1 MVWVEFWNQ
10 LGGCLLWFF
19 CCDLFLSEQKVW
31 LCAGHGFF
39 QWYQLSLSD
48 FRLVVLCP
56 GFCLQQVRS
65 LITNLY
71 IRHNWI
77 YSQTQAA
84 MDIYQTIWCRHKPLW
99 IYARPFGADTSRYG
113 YMPDHL
119 VQTQAT
125 MDICQTIWCRHKP
138 LWIYA
143 RPFGADTSHYGY
155 IPDHLVQTQAS
166 MDIYQTIWCTGDGV
180 W

>member
-1 MVWVEFWNQ
+1 M
-10 LGGCLLWFF
+10 
-19 CCDLFLSEQKVW
+19 
-31 LCAGHGFF
+31 
-39 QWYQLSLSD
+39 
-48 FRLVVLCP
+48 LCP

-113 YMPDHL
+113 YMPDRL
-119 VQTQAT
+119 VQTQAA
-125 MDICQTIWCRHKP
+125 MDICQTIWCRHRP

-143 RPFGADTSHYGY
+143 RPFGADTGLYGY
-155 IPDHLVQTQAS
+155 IPDHLIQTQAS
-166 MDIYQTIWCTGDGV
+166 MDIYQTIWCRHRPLWIYTRPFGALGMGYDNYKRIVTGLSIFEYSNALRFTCK
-180 W
+180 

>member
-1 MVWVEFWNQ
+1 M
-10 LGGCLLWFF
+10 
-19 CCDLFLSEQKVW
+19 
-31 LCAGHGFF
+31 
-39 QWYQLSLSD
+39 
-48 FRLVVLCP
+48 LCP

-99 IYARPFGADTSRYG
+99 IYARPFGADTSHCG

-125 MDICQTIWCRHKP
+125 T
-138 LWIYA
+138 
-143 RPFGADTSHYGY
+143 
-155 IPDHLVQTQAS
+155 
-166 MDIYQTIWCTGDGV
+166 DIYQTIWCRHRPLWIYTRPFGALGMGYDNYKRIVTGLSIFEYSNALRFTCK
-180 W
+180 